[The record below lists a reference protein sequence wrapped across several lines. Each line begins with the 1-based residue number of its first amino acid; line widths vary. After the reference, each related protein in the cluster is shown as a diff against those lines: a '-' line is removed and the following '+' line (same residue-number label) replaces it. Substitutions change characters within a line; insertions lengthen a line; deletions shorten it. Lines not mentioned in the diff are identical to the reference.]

1 LSKSSLRPSTA
12 PGDPAAV
19 LPLAGQDL
27 ANDFSGMA
35 HSGQELS
42 PDETGYRTL
51 LRVSTDLIWTT
62 ANNDGQKTTDQ
73 IEWQAFTGQTDAQ
86 SRGFSWL
93 DAVHPDDREA
103 TLTAWS
109 HAVAAGTIYQVQHR
123 LRRHDGVYRTMQVR
137 AVPSRNAAGNIIEW
151 VGMHTDITD
160 RLAAEAD
167 AGLAHERLE
176 NMLTGMTDGLAL
188 RDNQGRYTYMSER
201 AAQILGVDR
210 KDVLGKLYSEVFPST
225 KYTQIAKQSQ
235 LAISTR
241 RPVHFEQYLA
251 ENANKWLEY
260 HYYPTE
266 EGLSVYVRDI
276 SERKQIE
283 EALARAEVTARR
295 VHETLEGV
303 LAGMTDGL
311 SIVDRHWC
319 YTYFNEQGGRLLGV
333 RAQDM
338 LGRCIWDVFP
348 PAEQS
353 SFGQACHQAV
363 DTGKPVHLL
372 DYYQEPINK
381 WIESHCYPSADGLSI
396 YFRDVTAAKLAEQ
409 AIAASEAAALKANLK
424 LEAVLDSMTDGLSML
439 DKDWRFTHFSERGA
453 RMLGLRVE
461 DRLGLRLW
469 DIFPQ
474 GAETKWGKM
483 YLQAVATGKPVY
495 FEEYFPEPRNKWLE
509 CRAYPSEE
517 GLSVYFTDVT
527 ERHLAAEAIAA
538 SEAATRKVNVKLE
551 GVLAGM
557 TDGLNIV
564 DTDWRYTYFNEQAA
578 LLLGV
583 RVEDMLGKRLW
594 DMFPRADEVSFGLKM
609 REAVASGTPTHTL
622 DFYPEPINKWLDCFY
637 YPSSDGLSIYFHD
650 VTAKLEAEEAL
661 QRSEK
666 LVLAGQ
672 LAASISTEIKAPLET
687 AANLLTLSL
696 QMTLADPVR
705 ANLLRAEQEI
715 ARVARATT
723 QTLRFHRHSTTIP
736 TRADVTEMLD
746 TQFETFAPR
755 FTAAGIDVER
765 DYTSGTRLFC
775 YGDEIRQVFA
785 NLLSNA
791 LEATPHGGTVR
802 LRVRPSAYF
811 GGILV
816 TIADTGHGIP
826 AAFQSRIFD
835 LFASTKEDTGAG
847 LGLWVSEGIMR
858 KHKGRISMRS
868 RTATGDHPSGTVFS
882 IFLPYIGIEPNLVAK
897 AASRHLPQPT
907 TA

>member
-1 LSKSSLRPSTA
+1 MAALSI
-12 PGDPAAV
+12 
-19 LPLAGQDL
+19 AGQAPANVFADL
-27 ANDFSGMA
+27 D
-35 HSGQELS
+35 HSAQELARR
-42 PDETGYRTL
+42 EARYRTL
-51 LRVSTDLIWTT
+51 LSISTDLIWTT

-86 SRGFSWL
+86 SRGFHWL

-103 TLTAWS
+103 TLAAWR
-109 HAVAAGTIYQVQHR
+109 HAVADGTIYQVQHR

-137 AVPSRNAAGNIIEW
+137 AVPYRDTAGNIIEW

-160 RLAAEAD
+160 QMTAKAD
-167 AGLAHERLE
+167 VGLAHEKLE
-176 NMLTGMTDGLAL
+176 SMLTGMTDGLAI
-188 RDNQGRYTYMSER
+188 RDNEGRYTYMSER

-210 KDVLGKLYSEVFPST
+210 KAVIGKHYLEVFPTARHSEIEV
-225 KYTQIAKQSQ
+225 Q
-235 LAISTR
+235 TR
-241 RPVHFEQYLA
+241 RALETRQPAHFERYLA
-251 ENANKWLEY
+251 GSVNKWLEY

-276 SERKQIE
+276 TERKTAE
-283 EALARAEVTARR
+283 EAHARAEVAARR

-311 SIVDRHWC
+311 CIVDKHWC

-348 PAEQS
+348 PAEES

-363 DTGKPVHLL
+363 DTGEPVHIV
-372 DYYQEPINK
+372 DYYQEPMNK

-396 YFRDVTAAKLAEQ
+396 YFRDVTPAKLAEQ
-409 AIAASEAAALKANLK
+409 AIARSEMETRKASEK
-424 LEAVLDSMTDGLSML
+424 LQAVLSHMTDGLFMI
-439 DKDWRFTHFSERGA
+439 DRDWSFTYFSEQGA
-453 RMLGLRVE
+453 HKLGVRAEDMLGHNLLVVYPHSVDTSFRQRCGE
-461 DRLGLRLW
+461 AMSNGRPAHFEAHYLE
-469 DIFPQ
+469 PQ
-474 GAETKWGKM
+474 NRWI
-483 YLQAVATGKPVY
+483 
-495 FEEYFPEPRNKWLE
+495 EYH
-509 CRAYPSEE
+509 AYPSAD
-517 GLSVYFTDVT
+517 GLSVYFRDIS
-527 ERHLAAEAIAA
+527 ERKDAEGSLAQSVAE
-538 SEAATRKVNVKLE
+538 TRTVNETLA

-557 TDGLNIV
+557 TDGLAVV
-564 DTDWRYTYFNEQAA
+564 DTGWRFTYFNEQAG

-583 RVEDMLGKRLW
+583 SAKDMLGKRLW
-594 DMFPRADEVSFGLKM
+594 DMFPAAEEASFGLKM
-609 REAVASGTPTHTL
+609 REAVASGKLAHTL
-622 DFYPEPINKWLDCFY
+622 DFYPDPINKWLDCHY
-637 YPSSDGLSIYFHD
+637 YPSSEGLSIYFHD
-650 VTAKLEAEEAL
+650 VTAKLEADEAL

-705 ANLLRAEQEI
+705 SNLIRAEQEI

-736 TRADVTEMLD
+736 TRADVIEMLD
-746 TQFETFAPR
+746 SNFEIFAPR
-755 FTAAGIDVER
+755 FTAAGINVER
-765 DYTSGTRLFC
+765 DYTSGPRLFC

-802 LRVRPSAYF
+802 LRVRPAPFF
-811 GGILV
+811 GGIRV

-826 AAFQSRIFD
+826 AAFQPRIFD
-835 LFASTKEDTGAG
+835 LFASTKDDTGAG

-868 RTATGDHPSGTVFS
+868 RTASANGPHGTVFA
-882 IFLPYIGIEPNLVAK
+882 IFLPYLGIEPDLATK
-897 AASRHLPQPT
+897 AASRRLPHPT
-907 TA
+907 AA

>member
-1 LSKSSLRPSTA
+1 
-12 PGDPAAV
+12 
-19 LPLAGQDL
+19 
-27 ANDFSGMA
+27 
-35 HSGQELS
+35 
-42 PDETGYRTL
+42 
-51 LRVSTDLIWTT
+51 
-62 ANNDGQKTTDQ
+62 
-73 IEWQAFTGQTDAQ
+73 
-86 SRGFSWL
+86 
-93 DAVHPDDREA
+93 
-103 TLTAWS
+103 
-109 HAVAAGTIYQVQHR
+109 
-123 LRRHDGVYRTMQVR
+123 
-137 AVPSRNAAGNIIEW
+137 
-151 VGMHTDITD
+151 
-160 RLAAEAD
+160 
-167 AGLAHERLE
+167 
-176 NMLTGMTDGLAL
+176 MLTGMTDGLAL

-650 VTAKLEAEEAL
+650 VTAKLQAEEAL
-661 QRSEK
+661 QRTQK
-666 LVLAGQ
+666 LATAGL
-672 LAASISTEIKAPLET
+672 LAASIAAEIKAPLES
-687 AANLLTLSL
+687 AGNLITLSL
-696 QMTLADPVR
+696 QMTMSDPVR
-705 ANLLRAEQEI
+705 SNLLRVEQEI

-736 TRADVTEMLD
+736 TLADVTQMLD
-746 TQFETFAPR
+746 TNFEIFAPR

-802 LRVRPSAYF
+802 LRC
-811 GGILV
+811 
-816 TIADTGHGIP
+816 
-826 AAFQSRIFD
+826 
-835 LFASTKEDTGAG
+835 
-847 LGLWVSEGIMR
+847 
-858 KHKGRISMRS
+858 
-868 RTATGDHPSGTVFS
+868 
-882 IFLPYIGIEPNLVAK
+882 
-897 AASRHLPQPT
+897 
-907 TA
+907 